1 LNEEVEVVE
10 VINRIGKD
18 HFFRSIVHL
27 SSLVFLFVLWFII
40 AHQQNWINR
49 IVNNY
54 FEVNIRSVLL
64 FFSASDSFQTLKDY
78 LTSMG
83 TELALLFAV
92 ESLAVV
98 TGVSIIGYFLW
109 KLKRIDRLFISEKIL
124 LAGYLLL
131 VVSSIVIVVRIS
143 LEVYQTYHIID
154 QRVSQLS
161 VQEISDLQ
169 TQLTNAFF
177 DTSFSVD
184 RLLAD
189 IASLLEQIRS
199 IIQKTSDIAAIP
211 SMLSQSWSHILLLK
225 NNLIGYA
232 TVAVLVIVIA
242 HGLALI
248 KGIKKSN
255 YLQMKLKTPTKAR
268 QIDVNEQ
275 LVTVIK
281 QQKELI
287 EILSKKD

>member
-1 LNEEVEVVE
+1 M
-10 VINRIGKD
+10 INRIGKD

>member
-1 LNEEVEVVE
+1 MQ
-10 VINRIGKD
+10 
-18 HFFRSIVHL
+18 H
-27 SSLVFLFVLWFII
+27 
-40 AHQQNWINR
+40 
-49 IVNNY
+49 Y
-54 FEVNIRSVLL
+54 FEVNIRSLLL
-64 FFSASDSFQTLKDY
+64 FFSASDRFQTLKDY

-232 TVAVLVIVIA
+232 TVVVLVIVIA

>member
-1 LNEEVEVVE
+1 M
-10 VINRIGKD
+10 INRIGKD

-211 SMLSQSWSHILLLK
+211 SMLSQSCSHILLLK

>member
-1 LNEEVEVVE
+1 MVE